1 MELTGLLTAV
11 LILLSCCYFIFSTW
25 KTMYRKRGLP
35 PGPTPLPLIGNLLNM
50 RMGSMA
56 NSFVK
61 LYEQY
66 GSVYTLYFGLNP
78 IIVICGYEAVKEA
91 LINQNDEFCGRGKL
105 PTIGQFTKDYGLS
118 LANGERWK
126 KMRTFAFKTLRDFGL
141 GKRSNEWKIQEEAR
155 CVVEEFR
162 KSQGWQSAVILPMYN
177 QK

>member
-1 MELTGLLTAV
+1 MKNIIDV
-11 LILLSCCYFIFSTW
+11 LGFEKSQILKMHTLS
-25 KTMYRKRGLP
+25 
-35 PGPTPLPLIGNLLNM
+35 
-50 RMGSMA
+50 
-56 NSFVK
+56 
-61 LYEQY
+61 EQY